1 MKLLNLVQNSRSYR
15 RFDENYRIDGETL
28 HALIRLAQYS
38 PSGRNRQPL
47 KFWLSNTPEMN
58 AIIFSNLSW
67 AGDLKDWPG
76 PAKGERPSAYIL
88 ILGDTAIR
96 ESFGIDHG
104 IAAQSILLGAVEA
117 GLGGCMLSSAKTD
130 IISQALHIPDRYKIQ
145 LVIAL
150 GKPAEKVVVDIVDE
164 GADLTYYR
172 DENDVHHV
180 PKRGL
185 GELILHDV

>member
-1 MKLLNLVQNSRSYR
+1 MNIKDLISNSRSYR
-15 RFDENYRIDGETL
+15 RFDENHRINGETL
-28 HALIRLAQYS
+28 RELIGLAQHS
-38 PSGRNRQPL
+38 PSARNMQPL
-47 KFWLSNTPEMN
+47 KFWLSNTPKIN
-58 AIIFSNLSW
+58 DLIFPHLGW

-88 ILGDTAIR
+88 ILGDTAIK
-96 ESFGIDHG
+96 ENFGVDHG

-117 GLGGCMLSSAKTD
+117 GLGGCMLGSARVDELT
-130 IISQALHIPDRYKIQ
+130 QALGIPDRYQIL

-150 GKPAEKVVVDIVDE
+150 GKPAEKVVVEIVGE
-164 GADLTYYR
+164 GDALTYYR

-185 GELILHDV
+185 DELILQDV

>member
-1 MKLLNLVQNSRSYR
+1 MNIKDLISKSRSYR
-15 RFDENYRIDGETL
+15 RFDEHHKIDGETL
-28 HALIRLAQYS
+28 RGLIRLAQLS
-38 PSGRNRQPL
+38 PSARNNQPL
-47 KFWLSNTPEMN
+47 KFWLSNTPDMN
-58 AIIFSNLSW
+58 ELIFPHLGW

-88 ILGDTAIR
+88 ILGDTAIK
-96 ESFGIDHG
+96 ENFGVDHG
-104 IAAQSILLGAVEA
+104 IAAQSILLGAVED
-117 GLGGCMLSSAKTD
+117 GLGGCMLGSAKVDELTK
-130 IISQALHIPDRYKIQ
+130 ALGIPERYKIL

-150 GKPAEKVVVDIVDE
+150 GKPVEQVVIEIVEE

-185 GELILHDV
+185 DELILHDV